1 MEMADDNDTRDAI
14 AAVACCFCL
23 VEAPKNV
30 KKLFADKGF
39 CMGHDV

>member
-23 VEAPKNV
+23 VKAEEREYIV
-30 KKLFADKGF
+30 CRKGAF
-39 CMGHDV
+39 GCMTI